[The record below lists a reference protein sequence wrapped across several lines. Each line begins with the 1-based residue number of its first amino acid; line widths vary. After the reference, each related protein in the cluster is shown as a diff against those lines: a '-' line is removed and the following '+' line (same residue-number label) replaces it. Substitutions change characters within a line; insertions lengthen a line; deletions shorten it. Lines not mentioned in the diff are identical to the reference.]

1 MPKKSPMEETESDS
15 DFMES
20 RPTRNRRP
28 PNRIVAGGLRRSRAK
43 GTRIKRV
50 RKRKVRAPHGNN
62 ATEKRV
68 RLLSRDRSKLFAH
81 RLEAAGKQVSV
92 RGFIRVFRVV
102 RLSVVVFLCVFS
114 YPSMQNKELSAEKI
128 RAETRDRDRSRLCA
142 RLGDRNKVC

>member
-1 MPKKSPMEETESDS
+1 M
-15 DFMES
+15 
-20 RPTRNRRP
+20 
-28 PNRIVAGGLRRSRAK
+28 
-43 GTRIKRV
+43 

-62 ATEKRV
+62 VTEKRV
-68 RLLSRDRSKLFAH
+68 RLLSRDRGKLFAH